1 MIRRL
6 TVETLVHK
14 PNNSDYVE
22 TRFSCLKLTIY
33 EQIEELRLKM
43 QEIASDKDLTDM
55 RVVGISERLDVLI
68 NEFYK
73 IKSNK

>member
-1 MIRRL
+1 
-6 TVETLVHK
+6 
-14 PNNSDYVE
+14 
-22 TRFSCLKLTIY
+22 LKLTIY